1 MNAPRDVNR
10 PARVSIHDVRQLPL
24 THQATIPE
32 DYLDSMGHM
41 NVMWY
46 THLFAHA
53 MGGIFKRIGMNR
65 DYFVDNQAGSFA
77 LKQYVDYL
85 IEVRFGEQIFIH
97 TRLLGRS
104 SKRIHL
110 MHFMIKDSGESLA
123 STSEVLLTHID
134 MRIRRSSP
142 FSAEIADNIDQLL
155 AVHHALDWSAPLA
168 GPIKP

>member
-1 MNAPRDVNR
+1 MNAPREVNR
-10 PARVSIHDVRQLPL
+10 PARVSIQDVQQLPL

-53 MGGIFKRIGMNR
+53 MGGIFKWIGMNR
-65 DYFVDNQAGSFA
+65 DYFVDNQTGSFA

-85 IEVRFGEQIFIH
+85 IEVRFGEEISIH

-110 MHFMIKDSGESLA
+110 MHFMINNSGESLA

-142 FSAEIADNIDQLL
+142 FSAEIADSIDRLL
-155 AVHHALDWSAPLA
+155 AVHDALHWSAPLA

>member
-1 MNAPRDVNR
+1 MNAPRDENR
-10 PARVSIHDVRQLPL
+10 PARVSIHDVQQLPL

-65 DYFVDNQAGSFA
+65 DYFVSNQAGSFA

-85 IEVRFGEQIFIH
+85 IEVRFGEQISIH

-104 SKRIHL
+104 SKRVHL
-110 MHFMIKDSGESLA
+110 MHFMIKDSGDSLA

-142 FSAEIADNIDQLL
+142 FSAEIAKNIDQLL
-155 AVHHALDWSAPLA
+155 AEHNALHWSAPLA

>member
-155 AVHHALDWSAPLA
+155 AVHHALHWSAPLA

>member
-1 MNAPRDVNR
+1 MNAKLG
-10 PARVSIHDVRQLPL
+10 SHEIRQLPL

-53 MGGIFKRIGMNR
+53 MGGVFKQIGMDR
-65 DYFVDNQAGSFA
+65 DYFVNNQAGSFA
-77 LKQYVDYL
+77 LKQYVNYL
-85 IEVRFGEQIFIH
+85 IEVRFGEQIAIH

-104 SKRIHL
+104 PKRIHL
-110 MHFMIKDSGESLA
+110 MHFMIKENDACLA

-142 FSAEIADNIDQLL
+142 FLSGVTDKIDRLL
-155 AVHHALDWSAPLA
+155 EEHSALDWPAPLA
-168 GPIKP
+168 GPIEL

>member
-1 MNAPRDVNR
+1 MNTTREENR
-10 PARVSIHDVRQLPL
+10 PEKISIPDIQQLPL

-53 MGGIFKRIGMNR
+53 MGGIFKRIGMDR
-65 DYFVDNQAGSFA
+65 DYFVKNQSGSFA
-77 LKQYVDYL
+77 LKQYVNYL
-85 IEVRFGEQIFIH
+85 VEVRFGEQISIH

-104 SKRIHL
+104 PKRIHL
-110 MHFMIKDSGESLA
+110 MHFMIKDNADCLA

-142 FSAEIADNIDQLL
+142 FFSDVSDNIDRLL
-155 AVHHALDWSAPLA
+155 AEHLSLSWPAPFA
-168 GPIKP
+168 GPIQP

>member
-1 MNAPRDVNR
+1 MNAIPEENR
-10 PARVSIHDVRQLPL
+10 PARLSIHDVRPLPL

-53 MGGIFKRIGMNR
+53 MGGMFKQIGMNR
-65 DYFVDNQAGSFA
+65 DYFVSNHAGSFA
-77 LKQYVDYL
+77 LKQYVNYL
-85 IEVRFGEQIFIH
+85 IEVRFGEQISIY

-104 SKRIHL
+104 PKRIHL
-110 MHFMIKDSGESLA
+110 MHFMVKDGSDVLA

-134 MRIRRSSP
+134 MRVRRSSP
-142 FSAEIADNIDQLL
+142 FLPTISESIDRLL
-155 AVHHALDWSAPLA
+155 AEHTALTWPAPLA
-168 GPIKP
+168 GPIQP

>member
-1 MNAPRDVNR
+1 MNAIPEQNR
-10 PARVSIHDVRQLPL
+10 PAQVSIHEVRMLPL

-53 MGGIFKRIGMNR
+53 MGGMFKQLGMNR
-65 DYFVDNQAGSFA
+65 DYFVSNQAGSFA
-77 LKQYVDYL
+77 LKQYVNYL
-85 IEVRFGEQIFIH
+85 IEVRFGEQISIY

-104 SKRIHL
+104 PKRIHL
-110 MHFMIKDSGESLA
+110 IHFMVNDGSDVLA

-142 FSAEIADNIDQLL
+142 FQPTVSENIDRLL
-155 AVHHALDWSAPLA
+155 AEHLALAWPAPLA
-168 GPIKP
+168 GPIQP

>member
-1 MNAPRDVNR
+1 MNTAGQENR
-10 PARVSIHDVRQLPL
+10 PAWLNILDIKQLPQ

-53 MGGIFKRIGMNR
+53 MGGIFKRIGMDR
-65 DYFVDNQAGSFA
+65 DYFVNSQSGSFA
-77 LKQYVDYL
+77 LKQYVNYL
-85 IEVRFGEQIFIH
+85 KEVRFGEEISIH
-97 TRLLGRS
+97 TRMLGRS
-104 SKRIHL
+104 EKRIHL
-110 MHFMIKDSGESLA
+110 MHFMIKDQSDCIA

-142 FSAEIADNIDQLL
+142 FPPEIAESIDRLL
-155 AVHHALDWSAPLA
+155 AEHLSLNWSAPLA
-168 GPIKP
+168 GPIQP

>member
-1 MNAPRDVNR
+1 MNSPREETR
-10 PARVSIHDVRQLPL
+10 PVRVSLQDVRLLPL

-53 MGGIFKRIGMNR
+53 MGGIFKRIGMDR
-65 DYFVDNQAGSFA
+65 DYFVSNQAGSFA

-85 IEVRFGEQIFIH
+85 IEVRFGEQISIH

-110 MHFMIKDSGESLA
+110 IHFMIKARVDSLA

-134 MRIRRSSP
+134 MRIRR
-142 FSAEIADNIDQLL
+142 I
-155 AVHHALDWSAPLA
+155 
-168 GPIKP
+168 

>member
-1 MNAPRDVNR
+1 MNAPRYENR
-10 PARVSIHDVRQLPL
+10 PASVSIHDVQQLPL
-24 THQATIPE
+24 THQATIPV

-65 DYFVDNQAGSFA
+65 DYFVSNHAGSFA

-85 IEVRFGEQIFIH
+85 IEVRFGEQISIH

-110 MHFMIKDSGESLA
+110 IHYMIKDSGDNLA

-142 FSAEIADNIDQLL
+142 FSAEITENIDRLL
-155 AVHHALDWSAPLA
+155 TEHNALHWSAPLA